1 MSIRQKCAWGQLA
14 IFGGLL
20 IGWLV
25 LFISRGTI
33 FYWQDDSVMITFYI
47 LSGAA
52 FALLAIMNLW
62 VSIKRNRREMAVD
75 ERDRSIYHKASLWA
89 TAISYTTV
97 AALLLAVAIIYM
109 NQGEDAIPVYFPLFI
124 VLIGGVTLLL
134 TQAIT
139 ALLLYR
145 RKVSHGES

>member
-1 MSIRQKCAWGQLA
+1 MSISQKCAWGQLA

-25 LFISRGTI
+25 LFISRGTV
-33 FYWQDDSVMITFYI
+33 FYWQDDSMMITFYI
-47 LSGAA
+47 LSATA
-52 FALLAIMNLW
+52 FALLVIMNLW
-62 VSIKRNRREMAVD
+62 ASIRRSRTEVAAD
-75 ERDRSIYHKASLWA
+75 ERDRAIFRKASLWA
-89 TAISYTTV
+89 TGVSYTAV

-109 NQGEDAIPVYFPLFI
+109 NQEKDAIPVYFPLFI

-139 ALLLYR
+139 ALLLYS

>member
-1 MSIRQKCAWGQLA
+1 MSISQKCAWGQFA
-14 IFGGLL
+14 IFRGLL

-33 FYWQDDSVMITFYI
+33 FYWQDDSMMITFYI
-47 LSGAA
+47 LSATA
-52 FALLAIMNLW
+52 FALLVIMNLW
-62 VSIKRNRREMAVD
+62 ASIRRSRTEIASD
-75 ERDRSIYHKASLWA
+75 ERDKSIFRKASLWA
-89 TAISYTTV
+89 TGVSYTVV

-109 NQGEDAIPVYFPLFI
+109 NQGRDAIPVYFPLFI

>member
-1 MSIRQKCAWGQLA
+1 MSISQKCAWGQFA
-14 IFGGLL
+14 IFRGLL

-33 FYWQDDSVMITFYI
+33 FYWQDDSMMITFYI
-47 LSGAA
+47 LSGSA
-52 FALLAIMNLW
+52 FIALVIMNLW
-62 VSIKRNRREMAVD
+62 VSIRRSRRGVAVD
-75 ERDRSIYHKASLWA
+75 EWDRSIYRRALLWA

-97 AALLLAVAIIYM
+97 GALLLAVAIIYM
-109 NQGEDAIPVYFPLFI
+109 NQGKDAIPVYFPLFI

-139 ALLLYR
+139 ALILYG
-145 RKVSHGES
+145 RKVGHD

>member
-1 MSIRQKCAWGQLA
+1 MSISQKCAWGQLA

-33 FYWQDDSVMITFYI
+33 FYWQDDSMMITFYI

-52 FALLAIMNLW
+52 FALLVIMNLW
-62 VSIKRNRREMAVD
+62 VSIRRSRRGVAVD
-75 ERDRSIYHKASLWA
+75 ERDRAIYRRALLWA

-97 AALLLAVAIIYM
+97 GALLLAVAIIYM
-109 NQGEDAIPVYFPLFI
+109 NQGKDAIPVYFPLFI

-139 ALLLYR
+139 DLLLYR